1 MRFKTGFV
9 VGAAV
14 GYYLGAR
21 AGRERYLQIE
31 RTLDRARAT
40 AAYQRAAGQVEARIG
55 DVRERAKATVSS
67 VAGDAVDAVLGS
79 EPEATWEPGL
89 EFNPDYRP
97 TLEEMEAD
105 LVGREPGA

>member
-14 GYYLGAR
+14 GYYLGAK

-31 RTLDRARAT
+31 RTLDRVRAHS
-40 AAYQRAAGQVEARIG
+40 AYQAASEKVGEGLEKARG
-55 DVRERAKATVSS
+55 RVKDT
-67 VAGDAVDAVLGS
+67 AGGAFDSVLGGE
-79 EPEATWEPGL
+79 EPSWEPGL

-97 TLEEMEAD
+97 TAEEMEAD